1 MDPGTDSTPLAALVW
16 SSASAPPPP
25 GFSAV
30 SRGVQGLRGRA
41 RKGTKP
47 ADLCDPQ
54 ITCTVEGATAS
65 FGRGFAQKAG
75 YFLCLSTL
83 GIPEV
88 STGGLS
94 VSLPRPSSNSFRPFL
109 LLLLTFPLPAD
120 CPLPPTLSRAPRTL
134 RTMW

>member
-1 MDPGTDSTPLAALVW
+1 MW
-16 SSASAPPPP
+16 
-25 GFSAV
+25 
-30 SRGVQGLRGRA
+30 GRI
-41 RKGTKP
+41 REGTKP

-88 STGGLS
+88 STSCL
-94 VSLPRPSSNSFRPFL
+94 SLPL
-109 LLLLTFPLPAD
+109 ALPAD
-120 CPLPPTLSRAPRTL
+120 ILDPPPTLSDPYCAHR
-134 RTMW
+134 

>member
-1 MDPGTDSTPLAALVW
+1 M
-16 SSASAPPPP
+16 
-25 GFSAV
+25 
-30 SRGVQGLRGRA
+30 RGRA
-41 RKGTKP
+41 KEGTKP

-54 ITCTVEGATAS
+54 ITCTVEGGTAS

-94 VSLPRPSSNSFRPFL
+94 LPRASP
-109 LLLLTFPLPAD
+109 
-120 CPLPPTLSRAPRTL
+120 CPPTSSTL
-134 RTMW
+134 LRPSQLTR